1 MSLVLGPDL
10 AGKNKKVGMV
20 LKRSRQSSEV
30 EALEAPGFTLME
42 VMVTLTILGF
52 ILVMIF
58 GVFRLGFSAWEK
70 GETNKEVY
78 QKVRISSQM
87 ISRQIKSIV
96 PYKIKTP
103 KAEGNYLAF
112 EGKAR
117 SLKFV
122 SALPLRSRQP
132 EGFVFAVY
140 EFKKEGS
147 EEGRLVLYEQKVLNK
162 DFMEETPREES
173 GISLLEGVVEARF
186 EYYREEDKDE
196 NREAGW
202 VAEWNAKEENKLPR
216 ALRITIIQ
224 KKGKGE
230 KDETSF
236 TILTEL
242 PSYRYEEMRRTP
254 LRGVIPQRPLGTS
267 G

>member
-1 MSLVLGPDL
+1 MARSSMGKKNR
-10 AGKNKKVGMV
+10 AGMI
-20 LKRSRQSSEV
+20 LKRSLRSSGIELL
-30 EALEAPGFTLME
+30 AAPGFTLME

-52 ILVMIF
+52 ILLMIF

-78 QKVRISSQM
+78 QKVRITSQL

-96 PYKIKTP
+96 PYKIKTQ
-103 KAEGNYLAF
+103 KAEGDYLAF

-140 EFKKEGS
+140 EFKKEGA
-147 EEGRLVLYEQKVLNK
+147 EEGRLVLYERKVLNK

-173 GISLLEGVVEARF
+173 GAALLEGVVEAHF
-186 EYYREEDKDE
+186 EYYREEDKDK

-202 VAEWNAKEENKLPR
+202 VEEWNAREEKELPR
-216 ALRITIIQ
+216 ALRITISQ

-230 KDETSF
+230 KDENSF
-236 TILTEL
+236 TILASL
-242 PSYRYEEMRRTP
+242 PAYRYEEVRTTP
-254 LRGVIPQRPLGTS
+254 LRRMIPQRPPGTS